1 MIEELNY
8 VAIVAAAAAAV
19 VVSFGYYI
27 VFGNRLQALGG
38 AVADVESPPAWMLPA
53 ELLRGLVAAAVV
65 AGLAAGM
72 GLKAWGSSLTLA
84 VALWIGFP
92 VVLLSGSVIHEH
104 VPWML
109 ATIHAGDWLLKLL
122 VIAAIVT
129 LWS

>member
-1 MIEELNY
+1 MP
-8 VAIVAAAAAAV
+8 
-19 VVSFGYYI
+19 VSHLSLTD
-27 VFGNRLQALGG
+27 R
-38 AVADVESPPAWMLPA
+38 
-53 ELLRGLVAAAVV
+53 ELLRSLVVAAVV